1 MILGDILDKV
11 SGVSSGLGTI
21 LDSTTKTA
29 QNVKGAVT
37 QGPTARPAIPTW
49 LIWTLGIG
57 GLVVFIGVMFKMA
70 KG

>member
-21 LDSTTKTA
+21 LDSTTRTA
-29 QNVKGAVT
+29 QNVKGAVA
-37 QGPTARPAIPTW
+37 QGSAAKPAIPTW

-57 GLVVFIGVMFKMA
+57 GILIFVGVMFKMA